1 MASTQTKN
9 RRAAL
14 MLSVFAA
21 GMVGLAFA
29 SVPLYQLFCQVTG
42 YGGTPKI
49 QTAGIASQA
58 SERTIEVRFDANTNR
73 GLPWRFKPVQTK
85 MTVKLGEPKLAF
97 YQAKNTSNEKL
108 TGTAVFNVTPFKVAP
123 YFSKIDCFCFT
134 EQTLEPGQTADMPV
148 EFYVDPEIFTDP
160 NTKEVRAI
168 TLSYT
173 FYRAKSDGEDTAKDA
188 PKTAAK
194 TGAQPGGPNSNEIK
208 G

>member
-14 MLSVFAA
+14 VLSAFVA

-42 YGGTPKI
+42 YGGTPNIKV
-49 QTAGIASQA
+49 AASNTVSAQV
-58 SERTIEVRFDANTNR
+58 IDVRFDANTNK
-73 GLPWRFKPVQTK
+73 GLPWEFKPVQNK
-85 MTVKLGEPKLAF
+85 VTVKLGEAKLAF
-97 YQAKNTSNEKL
+97 YQARNTSDETI
-108 TGTAVFNVTPFKVAP
+108 TGTAVFNVTPHKAGP

-134 EQTLEPGQTADMPV
+134 EQTLKPGETIDMPV
-148 EFYVDPEIFTDP
+148 EFFVDPEIFTDP
-160 NTKEVRAI
+160 NTKDVQAI

-173 FYRAKSDGEDTAKDA
+173 FYRSEAEKSPDKSKGK
-188 PKTAAK
+188 PKTAARDVAADNK
-194 TGAQPGGPNSNEIK
+194 IK

>member
-42 YGGTPKI
+42 YGGTPNIKV
-49 QTAGIASQA
+49 AGAERV
-58 SERTIEVRFDANTNR
+58 SERVIDVRFDANTNK
-73 GLPWRFKPVQTK
+73 GLPWKFKPVQTK
-85 MTVKLGEPKLAF
+85 LTVKLGEAKLAF
-97 YQAKNTSNEKL
+97 YEARNTSDETI
-108 TGTAVFNVTPFKVAP
+108 TGTAVFNVTPHKAGP

-134 EQTLEPGQTADMPV
+134 EQTLKPGQSVDMPV
-148 EFYVDPEIFTDP
+148 EFFVDPEIFTDP
-160 NTKEVRAI
+160 NTKDVQAI

-173 FYRAKSDGEDTAKDA
+173 FYRTEDEADSEDKS
-188 PKTAAK
+188 KTAARDAAAK
-194 TGAQPGGPNSNEIK
+194 NDIK